1 MSGGLAPG
9 NGGATPACRLL
20 GGHFLEG
27 EGTVSEGRNGS
38 EIEKTSY
45 VRRNVCIYTLGARI
59 RMRRVSA
66 LALANEKDSGS
77 ANS

>member
-1 MSGGLAPG
+1 MLICI
-9 NGGATPACRLL
+9 NIIRNFYKN
-20 GGHFLEG
+20 FLEG
-27 EGTVSEGRNGS
+27 EGTVSEGRNRS

-45 VRRNVCIYTLGARI
+45 VRRNVYIYTLGARI